1 MSALTNSLVLY
12 WLLFCILSCALLSRT
27 EPQEFQRD
35 HDRRRGPDLFV
46 RWMAKGS
53 GLLLRGPASL
63 NRGSGSA
70 ALPKWGLACIASLRH
85 EGGSLIGWQKK
96 QPATCSR
103 SRDVKSA
110 SRIPISCIFHRH
122 GSLSLISYATISPL
136 LLVHSL
142 ESRIVRLSSSVS

>member
-1 MSALTNSLVLY
+1 MSALTNALVLY

-70 ALPKWGLACIASLRH
+70 ALPKW
-85 EGGSLIGWQKK
+85 
-96 QPATCSR
+96 
-103 SRDVKSA
+103 D
-110 SRIPISCIFHRH
+110 
-122 GSLSLISYATISPL
+122 
-136 LLVHSL
+136 
-142 ESRIVRLSSSVS
+142 